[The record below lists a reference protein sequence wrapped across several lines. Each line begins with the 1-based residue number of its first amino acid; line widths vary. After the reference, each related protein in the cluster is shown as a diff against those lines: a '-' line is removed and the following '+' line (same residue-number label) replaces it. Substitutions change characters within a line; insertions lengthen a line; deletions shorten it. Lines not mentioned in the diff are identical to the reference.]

1 MTNSKLYD
9 AIIECLN
16 NMSTDDL
23 VNIHNEY
30 CEADNDPDD
39 RIESMIE
46 FDDLLYGKK
55 PSEIAEIISGQ
66 DFNVSDNYF
75 WFTIYGVESA
85 DFADDM
91 PIYREDIA
99 KYIEEEHDSLYNDE
113 IQEII
118 DEYEEEEEE
127 EDEEEEDEED
137 EEEED

>member
-1 MTNSKLYD
+1 MEHTKLYD
-9 AIIECLN
+9 AILECLN
-16 NMSTDDL
+16 NMNTDDL

-30 CEADNDPDD
+30 CEANNDIDD

-55 PSEIAEIISGQ
+55 PSEIAEMVSGE
-66 DFNVSDNYF
+66 DFNVGDDYF
-75 WFTIYGVESA
+75 WFTIYGIESS

-91 PIYREDIA
+91 PIYKEDIA
-99 KYIEEEHDSLYNDE
+99 KYIEDERDSLYNDE

-127 EDEEEEDEED
+127 EEDGEEEDE
-137 EEEED
+137 